1 MNQNYNTKRRKT
13 DVNSSHKSDNRGIAL
28 ITIVI
33 AVAFISI
40 IGTALLYISYTNF
53 QMKVMNLGS
62 KQNYYEAD
70 GELLNY
76 SNAIRN
82 IADKPASVEAL
93 ITDDGTNKTINLS
106 SALDM
111 IGATGGVKT
120 VDGDT
125 YTYTTSATVKQGGGG
140 SVTTYTI
147 EDISVKQ
154 VSDKGYVNKV
164 KTNLEIQI
172 LKQTK
177 AKKGRKGV
185 GECSMISDAAMTMC
199 SAGGGGGGSDYDW
212 DGFWAYWGAHGAE
225 VGWNQDAAHA
235 AWDYMFQGG
244 GGGGSTPS
252 YSATQFDFMTM
263 FGDAYYSSYYYGSDG
278 HSFGQFN
285 GTGTY
290 TMPAQY
296 GVADPALHLA
306 NQAKL
311 NFESDYMAVY
321 GDLVL
326 SDKSV
331 LYISKGSLTVYGDIY
346 VLGNAALICNG
357 SIYQPESIL
366 PGRTKAC
373 GVYSDSGEIT
383 PTSSDWKKHV
393 YYTGS
398 IEKVTDDSFNSFC
411 ELLLLNDNDADN
423 DGITKQISVDLNYW
437 DKDNK
442 RMTKID
448 VLNTVDNVP
457 DGTTDGKI
465 NTSYYGI
472 DCGIA
477 FAEAGAQVGNVDA
490 YQNYILFVTDGNSGS
505 ELQVRGSSVNTTL
518 ISSSPIKLDINS
530 GVYYSKMGSEIY
542 DYLTVKSD
550 DEDNAYYDEDI
561 HKVYLGFSGKDND
574 GNGVNSGGS
583 PSDKDKNRFSAG
595 DMLADDAN
603 PKIINL
609 FTAGVNGG
617 STIPTYINSIS
628 FNSYVKDVD

>member
-1 MNQNYNTKRRKT
+1 MNQNINKKNRKK
-13 DVNSSHKSDNRGIAL
+13 DMNPVHKSDNRGIAL
-28 ITIVI
+28 ITIII
-33 AVAFISI
+33 AVAFVSV
-40 IGTALLYISYTNF
+40 IGSALLYISYTNF
-53 QMKVMNLGS
+53 QMKVLNLGS

-70 GELLNY
+70 GELLNF

-82 IADKPASVEAL
+82 IADKPASVDTL
-93 ITDDGTNKTINLS
+93 IVDDTINLS
-106 SALDM
+106 NALDM
-111 IGATGGVKT
+111 IGATGGMKV

-125 YTYTTSATVKQGGGG
+125 YTYTTTAPVVKAVNG

-147 EDISVKQ
+147 QDISVKQ

-164 KTNLEIQI
+164 KANLEVQI
-172 LKQTK
+172 LQQTK
-177 AKKGRKGV
+177 AKKGKKGV
-185 GECSMISDAAMTMC
+185 GECSMITDAAMTMV
-199 SAGGGGGGSDYDW
+199 SAGGGEPQYDYDAFNADW
-212 DGFWAYWGAHGAE
+212 PWSRWSVEYG
-225 VGWNQDAAHA
+225 
-235 AWDYMFQGG
+235 DYNSCWEAQKGNYIK
-244 GGGGSTPS
+244 TN
-252 YSATQFDFMTM
+252 ATQFDFMTM
-263 FGDAYYSSYYYGSDG
+263 FGDAYYSSYYHGSDG
-278 HSFGQFN
+278 NTFGTFN

-290 TMPAQY
+290 TMPGQY
-296 GVADPALHLA
+296 GVSEPALHLA

-311 NFESDYMAVY
+311 NFESDYMAIY

-346 VLGNAALICNG
+346 VLGSAALICNG
-357 SIYQPESIL
+357 SIYQPEHIL
-366 PGRTKAC
+366 PGRTKEC

-383 PTSSDWKKHV
+383 PASSDWKKHV
-393 YYTGS
+393 FFGGT
-398 IEKVTDDSFNSFC
+398 IEKVTDASFESFC
-411 ELLLLNDNDADN
+411 TLLALDDADPDN

-437 DKDNK
+437 DKDRK
-442 RMTKID
+442 KMTEID

-465 NTSYYGI
+465 NSSYYGI

-490 YQNYILFVTDGNSGS
+490 YQNYILFITDGNSGS
-505 ELQVRGSSVNTTL
+505 QLEVRGSSVNTTL

-530 GVYYSKMGSEIY
+530 GIYYSKMGSEIY
-542 DYLTVKSD
+542 DFLTVKSD

-561 HKVYLGFSGKDND
+561 HKVYLGFSGKDNA
-574 GNGVNSGGS
+574 GNSVNSGGED
-583 PSDKDKNRFSAG
+583 SDKEKNRFSAG

-617 STIPTYINSIS
+617 STIPTYINSVS
-628 FNSYVKDVD
+628 FNAYVKDAD

>member
-1 MNQNYNTKRRKT
+1 MSQNINTE
-13 DVNSSHKSDNRGIAL
+13 VNKADIKPVHKSDNRGIAL
-28 ITIVI
+28 ITIII
-33 AVAFISI
+33 AVAFVSI
-40 IGTALLYISYTNF
+40 IGSALLYISYTNF
-53 QMKVMNLGS
+53 QMKVLNLGS

-70 GELLNY
+70 GELLNLT
-76 SNAIRN
+76 NAIRN
-82 IADKPASVEAL
+82 IADKPASMDTL
-93 ITDDGTNKTINLS
+93 IVDDTMNLDN
-106 SALDM
+106 ALDM
-111 IGATGGVKT
+111 IGATGGTKV

-125 YTYTTSATVKQGGGG
+125 YTYTTTAPVLKAVSG

-147 EDISVKQ
+147 QDISVKQ

-164 KTNLEIQI
+164 KANLEIQI
-172 LKQTK
+172 LQQTK
-177 AKKGRKGV
+177 TKKGRKGV

-199 SAGGGGGGSDYDW
+199 SAGGGGGGGGIDWSDSAW
-212 DGFWAYWGAHGAE
+212 QSFWSGHGGE
-225 VGWNQDAAHA
+225 YGWNQDAAWNA
-235 AWDYMFQGG
+235 YKGSS

-263 FGDAYYSSYYYGSDG
+263 FGDAYYSAYYHGSDG
-278 HSFGQFN
+278 HTFGQFN
-285 GTGTY
+285 GAGTY
-290 TMPAQY
+290 TMPGEF
-296 GVADPALHLA
+296 GVVDPALHLA

-311 NFESDYMAVY
+311 NFESDDMAVY

-326 SDKSV
+326 SDKSI
-331 LYISKGSLTVYGDIY
+331 LYISKGNLTVYGDIY
-346 VLGNAALICNG
+346 VLGGAALICNG
-357 SIYQPESIL
+357 TIYQPEHIL
-366 PGRTKAC
+366 PGRSRVC
-373 GVYSDSGEIT
+373 GIYSDSGEIT
-383 PTSSDWKKHV
+383 PASSDWKKHV
-393 YYTGS
+393 FYSGT
-398 IEKVTDDSFNSFC
+398 IEKVTDDSFTAFC
-411 ELLLLNDNDADN
+411 SLLKLDDDDPDN
-423 DGITKQISVDLNYW
+423 DGITKQISVDLDYW

-442 RMTKID
+442 KMTKID

-465 NTSYYGI
+465 NSSYYGI

-542 DYLTVKSD
+542 DFLTVKSS

-561 HKVYLGFSGKDND
+561 HKVYLGFSGKDNF

-583 PSDKDKNRFSAG
+583 ASDKEKNRFSAG

-617 STIPTYINSIS
+617 SGVPTYINSVS
-628 FNSYVKDVD
+628 FNSYVKDAE